1 MTEATRFPYQP
12 ADLAGWVNAHD
23 EFHRVGYHGPNKVGS
38 LRSDL
43 EQYYFVT
50 IRNGD
55 KVYMAAFSE
64 GLPDW
69 VDDYKDGVYQ
79 PMVTG
84 LEAPEKESGQP
95 SLTPSGT
102 PIELDEKDLEA

>member
-50 IRNGD
+50 IRNGN
-55 KVYMAAFSE
+55 KALQIKLIASS
-64 GLPDW
+64 
-69 VDDYKDGVYQ
+69 
-79 PMVTG
+79 
-84 LEAPEKESGQP
+84 LE
-95 SLTPSGT
+95 
-102 PIELDEKDLEA
+102 IV